1 MHKILWI
8 VAFCFMAMSPLTA
21 QAQSQLETKAK
32 QAIIVDVNTGVVLY
46 EKNAH
51 ERMATSSMSKVM
63 TVYMLFEEL
72 KKGAIKLDDTILV
85 SKKAWEMGG
94 SRMFI
99 QVDTRVKVEDLIR
112 GIVIQSGNDA
122 TVAVA
127 EGLAGTE
134 DAFAEAMTVRAHELG
149 MKNSNFK
156 NASGWPDPDH
166 YSTAHDLAI
175 LAYRIINDFPE
186 YYHYFA
192 EREFTY
198 NKIKQINRDPLLGA
212 VAGADG
218 LKTGHTEA
226 AGFGLM
232 GSAIRDGHRVVMVI
246 NGLGSMDERKEE
258 GVRLLEW
265 AFRSFERK
273 TLVKQGEVVDRAS
286 VWLGKTPDVQL
297 VAAKNLDV
305 VLPRTRRSDVR
316 MSVRYE
322 GPVTAPV
329 KKDTKVGVL
338 KVEIP
343 DQAPMEIDLLAANDV
358 PRIGVFGRV
367 KSRAKFLLSGVTE

>member
-1 MHKILWI
+1 MHRILWV
-8 VAFCFMAMSPLTA
+8 VAVCLMAVTAQPA
-21 QAQSQLETKAK
+21 QAQSQLETKAR
-32 QAIIVDVNTGVVLY
+32 QAIIVDVNTGVILY
-46 EKNAH
+46 EKDAH
-51 ERMATSSMSKVM
+51 TRMPTSSMSKVM
-63 TVYMLFEEL
+63 TTYMLFEEL

-85 SKKAWEMGG
+85 SEKAWNMGG
-94 SRMFI
+94 SKMFI
-99 QVDTRVKVEDLIR
+99 GVGDRVKVEDLIR

-134 DAFAEAMTVRAHELG
+134 EAFAEAMTVRAKEIG
-149 MKNSNFK
+149 MKESNFK

-175 LAYRIINDFPE
+175 LAYRTIQDFPE

-198 NKIKQINRDPLLGA
+198 NKIRQLNRDPLLGA

-226 AGFGLM
+226 AGYGLM

-246 NGLGSMDERKEE
+246 NGLESMAERKEE

-265 AFRSFERK
+265 GFRNFERK
-273 TLVKQGEVVDRAS
+273 KLVKQGEVVDRAS
-286 VWLGKTPDVQL
+286 VWLGKVPDVEL
-297 VAAKNLDV
+297 VAAKDLDIV
-305 VLPRTRRSDVR
+305 MPRTRRNDVH
-316 MSVRYE
+316 MTVSYE
-322 GPVTAPV
+322 GPLAAPV
-329 KKDTKVGVL
+329 KKGAVVGKL
-338 KVEIP
+338 KVQIP
-343 DQAPMEIDLLAANDV
+343 DQSPMEIDLMAANDV
-358 PRIGVFGRV
+358 PRLGVFGRA
-367 KSRAKFLLSGVTE
+367 KNRAKYLLTGATE

>member
-1 MHKILWI
+1 MHRILW
-8 VAFCFMAMSPLTA
+8 VAALCLMAVTAAPA

-46 EKNAH
+46 EKDAH
-51 ERMATSSMSKVM
+51 VRMPTSSMSKVM
-63 TVYMLFEEL
+63 TTYMLFEEL

-85 SKKAWEMGG
+85 SEKAWNMGG
-94 SRMFI
+94 SEMFI
-99 QVDTRVKVEDLIR
+99 EVGERVRVEDLIR

-134 DAFAEAMTVRAHELG
+134 EAFAEAMTVRAKELG
-149 MKNSNFK
+149 MKESNFK

-175 LAYRIINDFPE
+175 LAYRTIQDFPE

-198 NKIKQINRDPLLGA
+198 NKIRQPNRDPLLGA

-226 AGFGLM
+226 AGYGLM

-246 NGLGSMDERKEE
+246 NGLESIAERKEE
-258 GVRLLEW
+258 GIRLLEW
-265 AFRSFERK
+265 AFRNFERK
-273 TLVKQGEVVDRAS
+273 KLVKQGEAVDRAA
-286 VWLGKTPDVQL
+286 VWLGKTPDVEL
-297 VAAKNLDV
+297 VAAKDLDIV
-305 VLPRTRRSDVR
+305 MPRTRRNDVR
-316 MSVRYE
+316 MSVSYQA
-322 GPVTAPV
+322 PLAAPV
-329 KKDTKVGVL
+329 KKGTVVGKL

-343 DQAPMEIDLLAANDV
+343 DQAPMEVDLMAANDV
-358 PRIGVFGRV
+358 PRLGAFGRA
-367 KSRAKFLLSGVTE
+367 KARAKYLLSGVTE

>member
-1 MHKILWI
+1 MHRILWVAAVCL
-8 VAFCFMAMSPLTA
+8 VAFTAQPA

-32 QAIIVDVNTGVVLY
+32 QAIIVDVNTGVILY
-46 EKNAH
+46 EKDAH
-51 ERMATSSMSKVM
+51 SRMPTSSMSKVM
-63 TVYMLFEEL
+63 TTYMLFEEL

-85 SKKAWEMGG
+85 SEKAWNMGG
-94 SRMFI
+94 SKMFI
-99 QVDTRVKVEDLIR
+99 GVGDRVKVEDLIR

-134 DAFAEAMTVRAHELG
+134 ESFAEAMTARAKEIG
-149 MKNSNFK
+149 MKETNLK

-175 LAYRIINDFPE
+175 LAYRTIQDFPE

-198 NKIKQINRDPLLGA
+198 NKIRQPNRDPLLGA

-226 AGFGLM
+226 AGYGLM

-246 NGLGSMDERKEE
+246 NGLESMAERKEE

-265 AFRSFERK
+265 GFRNFDRK
-273 TLVKQGEVVDRAS
+273 KLVKQGEAVDRAA
-286 VWLGKTPDVQL
+286 VWLGKSPDVEL
-297 VAAKNLDV
+297 VAAKDLDIV
-305 VLPRTRRSDVR
+305 MP
-316 MSVRYE
+316 
-322 GPVTAPV
+322 
-329 KKDTKVGVL
+329 
-338 KVEIP
+338 
-343 DQAPMEIDLLAANDV
+343 
-358 PRIGVFGRV
+358 
-367 KSRAKFLLSGVTE
+367 